1 MDFKL
6 VFVIPNQVL
15 NLIQDLRFRDLGLG
29 FREFRFQ
36 AHPWGQ
42 GSLFGW
48 FDLFCFRLA
57 NSEIRKLDLGLLG
70 KP

>member
-15 NLIQDLRFRDLGLG
+15 NLIQDLRFRDLGLR

-36 AHPWGQ
+36 THPCGQ

-48 FDLFCFRLA
+48 VYLFCFRLA
-57 NSEIRKLDLGLLG
+57 DTEIRKLDLRLLG
-70 KP
+70 KH